1 VPIGYERLRYA
12 LTRCDGSQWRV
23 FERLAQVVLQD
34 EYPSLRPLA
43 TMSGDGGL
51 DAGLFQPSD
60 DESVAVQYSVRQDV
74 ATKVREACARV
85 RETHPDVSV
94 LVYVTNQAV
103 GAASGGIRKRMRK
116 DFGIHVD
123 IRDQEWLLTQR
134 NASAA
139 VTAEAEEFTKVVAD
153 PTRSGDEV
161 ISRQAQALSDL
172 EAKAAFVYLGLQ
184 WADCCRSRQLTMTAS
199 LSVETC

>member
-1 VPIGYERLRYA
+1 MPIGYERLRYA

-60 DESVAVQYSVRQDV
+60 DESVAVQYSVRHDV

-85 RETHPDVSV
+85 RETH
-94 LVYVTNQAV
+94 QI
-103 GAASGGIRKRMRK
+103 GRAS
-116 DFGIHVD
+116 
-123 IRDQEWLLTQR
+123 
-134 NASAA
+134 
-139 VTAEAEEFTKVVAD
+139 
-153 PTRSGDEV
+153 
-161 ISRQAQALSDL
+161 
-172 EAKAAFVYLGLQ
+172 
-184 WADCCRSRQLTMTAS
+184 CRER
-199 LSVETC
+199 V